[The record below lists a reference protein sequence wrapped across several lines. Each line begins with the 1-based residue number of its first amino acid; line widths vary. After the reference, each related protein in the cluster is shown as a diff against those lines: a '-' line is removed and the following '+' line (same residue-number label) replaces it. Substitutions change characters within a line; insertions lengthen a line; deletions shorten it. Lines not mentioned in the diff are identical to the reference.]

1 MFHLISFK
9 VFERSYRKDTKDRYY
24 EKTETNSFWVEFL
37 AGEVL
42 LSKGGH
48 DVC

>member
-9 VFERSYRKDTKDRYY
+9 VFERNYRKDTKNKYHGD
-24 EKTETNSFWVEFL
+24 TESISFWVEFL

-42 LSKGGH
+42 LTKGGH
-48 DVC
+48 DVF